1 MLLEASEPDVEM
13 VPSIQSWDSNFT
25 TDFQHLMEP
34 FGWQVE
40 RNEETRRVYHTPPP
54 PKSKSS
60 SWVIV
65 RKKAHPFLH
74 TPFLF
79 NPLFEIYYR
88 SRFVGKIKVDVQGW
102 STDYNY
108 QVNVSFIHLLP
119 LVEKLPFDDLVRHRI
134 TDFLAPVLVV
144 FPL

>member
-1 MLLEASEPDVEM
+1 MLLEASDPDVET

-25 TDFQHLMEP
+25 TDFQHLMQP

-54 PKSKSS
+54 DTS

-74 TPFLF
+74 TPFRF

-88 SRFVGKIKVDVQGW
+88 NRFVGKIKVDVQGW

-108 QVNVSFIHLLP
+108 RVDVAFIHILP
-119 LVEKLPFDDLVRHRI
+119 LLEKLSFDDLVRHRI
-134 TDFLAPVLVV
+134 TDFLAPLVT